1 MAENTPIT
9 VYTAECIGNAANCLY
24 PNEVKITDELSAK
37 LAFSTDMVCARYKNN
52 YRNTAN
58 FEVANALPG
67 DCDNDHSEIAAD
79 WVTPEDIADLFADVP
94 YVLHYS
100 RHHMKPKGEKSARP
114 RFHIVF
120 LIDPERDADRYTA
133 LKRSLLAAFP
143 FFDANAMDAA
153 RFLFGTED
161 PQVIYHPGTITL
173 NAFLDDLEN
182 KQAFANM
189 GHTIPEG
196 SRNSTMSRIG
206 ARIIKR
212 YGDTPEAK
220 ELFLQAAGQC
230 SPPLEDRELESIWA
244 GKQRLYAKMCN
255 QPGYIPPD
263 AYNSTGPVVWDTPIP
278 FDEYDLPTFPVDAL
292 PEVIRR
298 YVLAVAESTQTS
310 VDMAA
315 VEALGVVSLCSQGK
329 YFIRGN
335 ADWAEPLNTYT
346 VVILPPAER
355 KSSVLSMMIR
365 PVEVF
370 EKLENERR
378 SPEIVKSQMEL
389 SKLEKEK
396 RSLVERASKGKAT
409 EADIKNKAKEI
420 AEYEPVKPLRLFVDD
435 VTSEKLT
442 SVLAEN
448 NGCAAVVS
456 AEGGIFDI
464 ISGLYSRNVNID
476 VFLKGHSGDTIRVDR
491 IGRASESIIHP
502 ALTMVLAVQPEVLNG
517 LMSNNT
523 FRGRGLTAR
532 FLYSMPK
539 STVGSRSFS
548 TEPIPEGVRVRYQ
561 DLIEA
566 ILSSDNEQQPIS
578 LDDGAEEVLET
589 LFNEVEGRLKG
600 DLAEIPDW
608 AGKFVGSVLRISG
621 ILHVMKYPKDSMFD
635 SVDRETIFDDYL
647 AGKGVTAIAK
657 RLNESGYATQSGC
670 VFHKS
675 AVERILRNYAYTG
688 NLLLQ
693 TKFRENHLTKVT
705 RKNQGEL
712 PRYHATDTHEAIIPP
727 ETFNAVQAEIRR
739 RKEKYAPTK
748 PPQTSPFTGLITCAI
763 CGKHYRRKTTATG
776 PVWICSTYNSY
787 GKSYCPS
794 KAIPEEKLMQTA
806 ALVGHTGEITAITAY
821 NDNLLEFTLKDGTS
835 AVKRWQ
841 DRSRAESWTAEM
853 RRAAG
858 EKTRERKQCHVES

>member
-9 VYTAECIGNAANCLY
+9 IYTADCIGNAANCLY
-24 PNEVKITDELSAK
+24 PNEVKITDDFSAK
-37 LAFSTDMVCARYKNN
+37 LAFATDMVCARYKNN

-79 WVTPEDIADLFADVP
+79 WVTPEDIADLFADAP

-120 LIDPERDADRYTA
+120 LIDPEQDADRYTA
-133 LKRSLLAAFP
+133 LKQRLLAAFP

-182 KQAFANM
+182 GQAFANM

-220 ELFLQAAGQC
+220 NLFLQAAEQC
-230 SPPLEDRELESIWA
+230 IPPLEDRELESIWA
-244 GKQRLYAKMCN
+244 GKQRLYAKMRK

-263 AYNSTGPVVWDTPIP
+263 AYNGIGSVVWETPLS

-292 PEVIRR
+292 PETVRR

-335 ADWAEPLNTYT
+335 ADWAEPLNIYT
-346 VVILPPAER
+346 VVILSPAER

-365 PVEVF
+365 PVEEY
-370 EKLENERR
+370 EKEENSRR
-378 SPEIVKSQMEL
+378 NAGIIESQMVL
-389 SKLEKEK
+389 SRLEKEK
-396 RSLVERASKGKAT
+396 RCLVERASKGKAT
-409 EADIKNKAKEI
+409 EEEVRAKAAEI
-420 AEYEPVKPLRLFVDD
+420 AKYEPIKPLRLFVDD

-448 NGCAAVVS
+448 KGCAAVVS

-548 TEPIPEGVRVRYQ
+548 TKPIPEGVRARYQ
-561 DLIEA
+561 ALIET
-566 ILSSDNEQQPIS
+566 ILSGDNEQEPIS
-578 LDDGAEEVLET
+578 LDDGAREVLED
-589 LFNEVEGRLKG
+589 LFNEIEGRLKG
-600 DLAEIPDW
+600 DLAEISDW
-608 AGKFVGSVLRISG
+608 AGKFVGAVLRIGG

-635 SVDRETIFDDYL
+635 PVDRETM
-647 AGKGVTAIAK
+647 
-657 RLNESGYATQSGC
+657 E
-670 VFHKS
+670 
-675 AVERILRNYAYTG
+675 
-688 NLLLQ
+688 
-693 TKFRENHLTKVT
+693 
-705 RKNQGEL
+705 
-712 PRYHATDTHEAIIPP
+712 
-727 ETFNAVQAEIRR
+727 NAVSIGRYFLEHA
-739 RKEKYAPTK
+739 
-748 PPQTSPFTGLITCAI
+748 
-763 CGKHYRRKTTATG
+763 
-776 PVWICSTYNSY
+776 
-787 GKSYCPS
+787 
-794 KAIPEEKLMQTA
+794 KAAYSLMGA
-806 ALVGHTGEITAITAY
+806 DAVNKNARLFLA
-821 NDNLLEFTLKDGTS
+821 
-835 AVKRWQ
+835 AVKRK
-841 DRSRAESWTAEM
+841 RLTEFSRRDAM
-853 RRAAG
+853 RLYRG
-858 EKTRERKQCHVES
+858 CKTVESLQPVLDRLCEYGYLAVKPVPPSYGPGRKPSDTYLVNLAVWESANGEGRS

>member
-1 MAENTPIT
+1 MVENTPIT
-9 VYTAECIGNAANCLY
+9 VYTADCIGNAANCLY
-24 PNEVKITDELSAK
+24 PNEVKITDDFSAK
-37 LAFSTDMVCARYKNN
+37 LAFAKDMVCARYKNN

-79 WVTPEDIADLFADVP
+79 WVTPEDIADLFANVP

-120 LIDPERDADRYTA
+120 LIDPEQDADRYTA
-133 LKRSLLAAFP
+133 LKQRLLEAFP

-161 PQVIYHPGTITL
+161 PQVIYHPGATPL
-173 NAFLDDLEN
+173 NEFLDDLEN
-182 KQAFANM
+182 EQAFANM
-189 GHTIPEG
+189 GHAIPEG

-212 YGDTPEAK
+212 HGDTLKAK
-220 ELFLQAAGQC
+220 ELFLQAAEQC
-230 SPPLEDRELESIWA
+230 IPPLEGRELESIWA
-244 GKQRLYAKMCN
+244 GKQRLYAKICK
-255 QPGYIPPD
+255 QPGYVPPD
-263 AYNSTGPVVWDTPIP
+263 AYNSAGPVVWDTPIP

-329 YFIRGN
+329 YFIRGY

-346 VVILPPAER
+346 VVILSPAER

-365 PVEVF
+365 PVELF
-370 EKLENERR
+370 ESAENTRR
-378 SPEIVKSQMEL
+378 GPEIVKSQMEL
-389 SKLEKEK
+389 SRLEKEK

-409 EADIKNKAKEI
+409 EEEVRAKAAEI
-420 AEYEPVKPLRLFVDD
+420 AKYEPIKPLRLFVDD

-448 NGCAAVVS
+448 KGRAAVVS

-502 ALTMVLAVQPEVLNG
+502 ALSMVLAVQPEVLNG

-548 TEPIPEGVRVRYQ
+548 TKPIPEGVRARYQ
-561 DLIEA
+561 ALIET
-566 ILSSDNEQQPIS
+566 ILSSDNEQEPIS
-578 LDDGAEEVLET
+578 LDDGAREVLED
-589 LFNEVEGRLKG
+589 LFNEIEGRLKG
-600 DLAEIPDW
+600 DLAEISDW
-608 AGKFVGSVLRISG
+608 AGKFVGAVLRISG

-635 SVDRETIFDDYL
+635 AVDRETMEHAVIIGRYFL
-647 AGKGVTAIAK
+647 AHAKAAYSLMGADTVNKDAQHLLPFIKRK
-657 RLNESGYATQSGC
+657 RLAEFSRRDAMRLCRSFKTADSLQPVLNRLCEYGY
-670 VFHKS
+670 
-675 AVERILRNYAYTG
+675 I
-688 NLLLQ
+688 
-693 TKFRENHLTKVT
+693 
-705 RKNQGEL
+705 
-712 PRYHATDTHEAIIPP
+712 
-727 ETFNAVQAEIRR
+727 
-739 RKEKYAPTK
+739 
-748 PPQTSPFTGLITCAI
+748 
-763 CGKHYRRKTTATG
+763 
-776 PVWICSTYNSY
+776 
-787 GKSYCPS
+787 
-794 KAIPEEKLMQTA
+794 
-806 ALVGHTGEITAITAY
+806 
-821 NDNLLEFTLKDGTS
+821 
-835 AVKRWQ
+835 AVKPQ
-841 DRSRAESWTAEM
+841 ELVSGIG
-853 RRAAG
+853 RRPSEIYVTNPAVLN
-858 EKTRERKQCHVES
+858 T

>member
-1 MAENTPIT
+1 MTEKKPIT
-9 VYTAECIGNAANCLY
+9 VYTADCIGNAANCLY
-24 PNEVKITDELSAK
+24 PNEVKITDDFSAK

-79 WVTPEDIADLFADVP
+79 WVTPEDIAEFFVDVP
-94 YVLHYS
+94 YVLHFS

-133 LKRSLLAAFP
+133 LKQRLLAAFP

-161 PQVIYHPGTITL
+161 PQVIYHPGTISL
-173 NAFLDDLEN
+173 NAFLDDWEN
-182 KQAFANM
+182 EQAFADL
-189 GHTIPEG
+189 GRTIPEG
-196 SRNSTMSRIG
+196 SRNSTMSQIG
-206 ARIIKR
+206 AKIIKR

-220 ELFLQAAGQC
+220 NLFLQAAEQC
-230 SPPLEDRELESIWA
+230 TPPLDEQELENIWA
-244 GKQRLYAKMCN
+244 GKQKLYAKMRK
-255 QPGYIPPD
+255 QPGYILPD
-263 AYNSTGPVVWDTPIP
+263 AYNAADAVVWDTPIP
-278 FDEYDLPTFPVDAL
+278 FDEYDLPVFSVDAL
-292 PEVIRR
+292 PETVRR

-335 ADWAEPLNTYT
+335 ADWVEPLNIYT

-355 KSSVLSMMIR
+355 KSSVLTLMIR
-365 PVEVF
+365 PVEEY
-370 EKLENERR
+370 EKEENSRR
-378 SPEIVKSQMEL
+378 NAGIIESQMVL
-389 SKLEKEK
+389 SRLEKEK

-409 EADIKNKAKEI
+409 EEEVRAKAAEI
-420 AEYEPVKPLRLFVDD
+420 AKYEPIKPLRLFVDD

-448 NGCAAVVS
+448 KGCAAVVS

-532 FLYSMPK
+532 FLYAMPK

-548 TEPIPEGVRVRYQ
+548 TKPIPEGVRARYQ
-561 DLIEA
+561 ALIET
-566 ILSSDNEQQPIS
+566 ILSSDNEQEPIS
-578 LDDGAEEVLET
+578 LDDSAREVLED
-589 LFNEVEGRLKG
+589 LFNEIEGRLKG
-600 DLAEIPDW
+600 DLAEISDW
-608 AGKFVGSVLRISG
+608 AGKFVGAVLRISG

-635 SVDRETIFDDYL
+635 SVDRETMENAVAIGRYFLAHAKAAYSLMGADTVNKDAQYLLSFIKRERLTEFSRRDAMRLCRSFKTADSMQPVLNRLCEYGYL
-647 AGKGVTAIAK
+647 AVKPQEPVSGIGRRPSEVYVTNPVA
-657 RLNESGYATQSGC
+657 LNT
-670 VFHKS
+670 
-675 AVERILRNYAYTG
+675 
-688 NLLLQ
+688 
-693 TKFRENHLTKVT
+693 
-705 RKNQGEL
+705 
-712 PRYHATDTHEAIIPP
+712 
-727 ETFNAVQAEIRR
+727 
-739 RKEKYAPTK
+739 
-748 PPQTSPFTGLITCAI
+748 
-763 CGKHYRRKTTATG
+763 
-776 PVWICSTYNSY
+776 
-787 GKSYCPS
+787 
-794 KAIPEEKLMQTA
+794 
-806 ALVGHTGEITAITAY
+806 
-821 NDNLLEFTLKDGTS
+821 
-835 AVKRWQ
+835 
-841 DRSRAESWTAEM
+841 
-853 RRAAG
+853 
-858 EKTRERKQCHVES
+858 

>member
-1 MAENTPIT
+1 MTETKPIV
-9 VYTAECIGNAANCLY
+9 VYTADCIGNAANCRY
-24 PNEVKITDELSAK
+24 PNEVKITDEVSAK
-37 LAFSTDMVCARYKNN
+37 QAFSTDMVCARYKNH
-52 YRNTAN
+52 YRSTAN

-67 DCDNDHSEIAAD
+67 DCDNDHSDEPAD

-100 RHHMKPKGEKSARP
+100 RHHMKIKGEKSARP

-133 LKRSLLAAFP
+133 LKQRLLAAFP
-143 FFDANAMDAA
+143 FFDANAMDVA

-161 PQVIYHPGTITL
+161 PQVVYHPGTTPL
-173 NAFLDDLEN
+173 NEFLDDLEN
-182 KQAFANM
+182 EQAFAGM

-196 SRNSTMSRIG
+196 NRNSTLSRIG
-206 ARIIKR
+206 AKIIKR
-212 YGDTPEAK
+212 YGDTAKSK
-220 ELFLQAAGQC
+220 ELFLQAAEQC
-230 SPPLEDRELESIWA
+230 VPPLEDRELENIWA
-244 GKQRLYAKMCN
+244 GKQRLYVKMRQ

-263 AYNSTGPVVWDTPIP
+263 AYNDTSSVVWEMPLP

-292 PEVIRR
+292 PETVRR

-315 VEALGVVSLCSQGK
+315 VEALGVGSLCSQGK

-335 ADWAEPLNTYT
+335 ADWAEPLNIYA

-365 PVEVF
+365 PVEEY
-370 EKLENERR
+370 EKEENSRR
-378 SPEIVKSQMEL
+378 NAGIIESQMVL
-389 SKLEKEK
+389 SRLEKEK

-409 EADIKNKAKEI
+409 EEEVRAKAAEI
-420 AEYEPVKPLRLFVDD
+420 AKYEPVKPLRLFVDD

-448 NGCAAVVS
+448 KGCAAVVS

-532 FLYSMPK
+532 FLYSIPK

-548 TEPIPEGVRVRYQ
+548 TKPIPEGVRARYQ
-561 DLIEA
+561 ALIET
-566 ILSSDNEQQPIS
+566 ILSSDNEQEPIS
-578 LDDGAEEVLET
+578 LDDGAREVLED
-589 LFNEVEGRLKG
+589 LFNEIEGWLKG
-600 DLAEIPDW
+600 DLAEISDW
-608 AGKFVGSVLRISG
+608 AGKFVGAVLRISG

-635 SVDRETIFDDYL
+635 AVDRETMEHAVTIGRYFL
-647 AGKGVTAIAK
+647 AHAKAAYSLMGADTVNKDAQHLLSFIKRERLAEFSRRDAMRLCRSFKTADSLQPVLN
-657 RLNESGYATQSGC
+657 RLCEYGY
-670 VFHKS
+670 
-675 AVERILRNYAYTG
+675 I
-688 NLLLQ
+688 
-693 TKFRENHLTKVT
+693 
-705 RKNQGEL
+705 
-712 PRYHATDTHEAIIPP
+712 
-727 ETFNAVQAEIRR
+727 
-739 RKEKYAPTK
+739 
-748 PPQTSPFTGLITCAI
+748 
-763 CGKHYRRKTTATG
+763 
-776 PVWICSTYNSY
+776 
-787 GKSYCPS
+787 
-794 KAIPEEKLMQTA
+794 
-806 ALVGHTGEITAITAY
+806 
-821 NDNLLEFTLKDGTS
+821 
-835 AVKRWQ
+835 AVKPQ
-841 DRSRAESWTAEM
+841 EPASGIG
-853 RRAAG
+853 RRPSEVYVTNPAVLN
-858 EKTRERKQCHVES
+858 T

>member
-1 MAENTPIT
+1 M
-9 VYTAECIGNAANCLY
+9 
-24 PNEVKITDELSAK
+24 
-37 LAFSTDMVCARYKNN
+37 
-52 YRNTAN
+52 
-58 FEVANALPG
+58 
-67 DCDNDHSEIAAD
+67 
-79 WVTPEDIADLFADVP
+79 
-94 YVLHYS
+94 
-100 RHHMKPKGEKSARP
+100 
-114 RFHIVF
+114 
-120 LIDPERDADRYTA
+120 
-133 LKRSLLAAFP
+133 
-143 FFDANAMDAA
+143 
-153 RFLFGTED
+153 
-161 PQVIYHPGTITL
+161 
-173 NAFLDDLEN
+173 
-182 KQAFANM
+182 
-189 GHTIPEG
+189 
-196 SRNSTMSRIG
+196 
-206 ARIIKR
+206 
-212 YGDTPEAK
+212 
-220 ELFLQAAGQC
+220 
-230 SPPLEDRELESIWA
+230 
-244 GKQRLYAKMCN
+244 
-255 QPGYIPPD
+255 
-263 AYNSTGPVVWDTPIP
+263 
-278 FDEYDLPTFPVDAL
+278 DAL

-298 YVLAVAESTQTS
+298 YVLAVAESTQTA

-355 KSSVLSMMIR
+355 KSSVLSMMIH
-365 PVEVF
+365 PVEVY
-370 EKLENERR
+370 EKMENERR

-409 EADIKNKAKEI
+409 EEDIKNKAKEI

-578 LDDGAEEVLET
+578 LDDGAGEVLET

-635 SVDRETIFDDYL
+635 PVDRETMENAVTIGRYFLEHAKAAYSLMGADAVNKNARYLLSAIKRERLTEFSRRDAMRLCRRFKTAEGLQPVLDRLCEYGYL
-647 AGKGVTAIAK
+647 AAKPLPPAHGAGRKPSEIYLTNPAVLEDTPGV
-657 RLNESGYATQSGC
+657 GG
-670 VFHKS
+670 
-675 AVERILRNYAYTG
+675 
-688 NLLLQ
+688 
-693 TKFRENHLTKVT
+693 
-705 RKNQGEL
+705 
-712 PRYHATDTHEAIIPP
+712 
-727 ETFNAVQAEIRR
+727 
-739 RKEKYAPTK
+739 
-748 PPQTSPFTGLITCAI
+748 
-763 CGKHYRRKTTATG
+763 
-776 PVWICSTYNSY
+776 
-787 GKSYCPS
+787 
-794 KAIPEEKLMQTA
+794 
-806 ALVGHTGEITAITAY
+806 
-821 NDNLLEFTLKDGTS
+821 
-835 AVKRWQ
+835 
-841 DRSRAESWTAEM
+841 
-853 RRAAG
+853 
-858 EKTRERKQCHVES
+858 

>member
-1 MAENTPIT
+1 MADNTPIT
-9 VYTAECIGNAANCLY
+9 IYTAECIGNAANCLY
-24 PNEVKITDELSAK
+24 PNEVKITDEFSAK
-37 LAFSTDMVCARYKNN
+37 LAFAKDMVCARYKNN

-79 WVTPEDIADLFADVP
+79 WITPEDIADLFADVS

-120 LIDPERDADRYTA
+120 LTDPERDADRYTA
-133 LKRSLLAAFP
+133 LKHRLLAAFP

-182 KQAFANM
+182 EQAFANM
-189 GHTIPEG
+189 GRAIPEG

-220 ELFLQAAGQC
+220 DLFFQAAQQC

-244 GKQRLYAKMCN
+244 GKQRLYAKICK

-263 AYNSTGPVVWDTPIP
+263 TYNGLGPVVWDTPIP
-278 FDEYDLPTFPVDAL
+278 FDEYGLPTFPVDAL

-298 YVLAVAESTQTS
+298 YVLAVAESTQTP

-315 VEALGVVSLCSQGK
+315 VEALGIVSLCCQGK

-335 ADWAEPLNTYT
+335 ADWTEPLNTYM
-346 VVILPPAER
+346 VVIMEPAER

-365 PVEVF
+365 PVEEY
-370 EKLENERR
+370 EKEENSRR
-378 SPEIVKSQMEL
+378 NAEIVEGRMIQD
-389 SKLEKEK
+389 KLEKEK

-409 EADIKNKAKEI
+409 EEEVRAKA
-420 AEYEPVKPLRLFVDD
+420 AELAKFEPAKPLRLFVDD

-448 NGCAAVVS
+448 KGRAAVVS
-456 AEGGIFDI
+456 AEGGIFSI
-464 ISGLYSRNVNID
+464 MSGLYNRNVNID

-491 IGRASESIIHP
+491 VGRASESIIHP

-539 STVGSRSFS
+539 STVGRRSFS
-548 TEPIPEGVRVRYQ
+548 AEPIPEGVKARYR
-561 DLIEA
+561 DLIET
-566 ILSSDNEQQPIS
+566 ILSGNNEQEPIS
-578 LDDGAEEVLET
+578 LDDGAAEVLEG

-635 SVDRETIFDDYL
+635 SVDKATMENAVTIGRYFLEHAKAAYSLMGADAVNKNAQYLLSAIKRERLAEFSRRDAMRLCRRFKTAESLQPVLDRLCEYGYL
-647 AGKGVTAIAK
+647 AAK
-657 RLNESGYATQSGC
+657 PLPPAHGAGRKPSEVYLTNP
-670 VFHKS
+670 
-675 AVERILRNYAYTG
+675 AV
-688 NLLLQ
+688 
-693 TKFRENHLTKVT
+693 
-705 RKNQGEL
+705 
-712 PRYHATDTHEAIIPP
+712 
-727 ETFNAVQAEIRR
+727 
-739 RKEKYAPTK
+739 
-748 PPQTSPFTGLITCAI
+748 
-763 CGKHYRRKTTATG
+763 
-776 PVWICSTYNSY
+776 
-787 GKSYCPS
+787 
-794 KAIPEEKLMQTA
+794 
-806 ALVGHTGEITAITAY
+806 
-821 NDNLLEFTLKDGTS
+821 LEDF
-835 AVKRWQ
+835 
-841 DRSRAESWTAEM
+841 
-853 RRAAG
+853 AG
-858 EKTRERKQCHVES
+858 EGRS